1 MLYLLAHSTKQ
12 QRTRI
17 S

>member
-12 QRTRI
+12 RTRI